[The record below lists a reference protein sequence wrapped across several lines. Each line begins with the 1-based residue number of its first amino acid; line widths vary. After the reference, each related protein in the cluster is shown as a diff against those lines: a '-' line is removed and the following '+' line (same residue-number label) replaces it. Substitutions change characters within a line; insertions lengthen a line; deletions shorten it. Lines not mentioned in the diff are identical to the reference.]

1 MPLLAYSI
9 TTAAAGAVV
18 AVFALAVAVL
28 RACNHPLIGLFY
40 DRSGQKIET
49 GETWSIFYVLN

>member
-1 MPLLAYSI
+1 MLLLLFFCC
-9 TTAAAGAVV
+9 AAATALAVV
-18 AVFALAVAVL
+18 VFALAVAVL

-49 GETWSIFYVLN
+49 GETWSIFNVLN